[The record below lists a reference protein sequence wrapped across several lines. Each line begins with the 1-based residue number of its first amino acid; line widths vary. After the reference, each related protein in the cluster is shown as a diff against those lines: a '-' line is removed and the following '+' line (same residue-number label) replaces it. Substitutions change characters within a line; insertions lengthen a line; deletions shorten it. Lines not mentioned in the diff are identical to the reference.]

1 MTRAVEAQT
10 GSPAVV
16 GDERLVGLA
25 LALVGTLLLSTKSV
39 LVKMAYAAGS
49 DAEALLAIRMAIALP
64 VYGVIWACQ
73 PARGALT
80 LRQFVAAAGIGVL
93 GYAISSYLDLK
104 GLEYL
109 SASVERLV
117 LFTYPLFVALLGAWL
132 MSLPIGK
139 RVLQGLALSYA
150 GLALVMADHLAVD
163 ARATV
168 FGGVL
173 VLGSALTFAAF
184 QLYAGKMVREVGT
197 TRFTCVAMSAAAVVS
212 IEATVVRRP
221 IGDLIPS
228 SEVAILALILA
239 VFGTVLPSFAMS
251 AALKRISAQAN
262 SAIGAMSPA
271 VTTIL
276 AAWLLGERM
285 SARAALGAV
294 LIVAGTVVAARRTP
308 VANQRRRSAAR

>member
-1 MTRAVEAQT
+1 MTRSAEAQARWV
-10 GSPAVV
+10 SAM
-16 GDERLVGLA
+16 GDERIAGLS
-25 LALVGTLLLSTKSV
+25 LAVVGTLLLSTKSV
-39 LVKMAYAAGS
+39 IVKMAYAAGS

-73 PARGALT
+73 PAYGALT
-80 LRQFVAAAGIGVL
+80 LRQIVAAAGIGVL
-93 GYAISSYLDLK
+93 GYGVSSYLDLK

-139 RVLQGLALSYA
+139 RVMQGLALSYA
-150 GLALVMADHLAVD
+150 GLAIVMADHLAVD

-184 QLYAGKMVREVGT
+184 QLYAGKMIREIGS

-212 IEATVVRRP
+212 IAATAVRRP
-221 IGDLIPS
+221 IGDLVPS
-228 SEVAILALILA
+228 FEVAILALVLA
-239 VFGTVLPSFAMS
+239 VFGTILPSFAMS

-271 VTTIL
+271 VTSVL
-276 AAWLLGERM
+276 AAWVLGERM

-294 LIVAGTVVAARRTP
+294 LIVVGTVVAARQTS
-308 VANQRRRSAAR
+308 ATQRPS

>member
-1 MTRAVEAQT
+1 MTRLAGVQAGSTAAV
-10 GSPAVV
+10 GN
-16 GDERLVGLA
+16 DRLVGLV
-25 LALVGTLLLSTKSV
+25 LAVVGTLLLSTKSI
-39 LVKMAYAAGS
+39 LVKLAYAAGS
-49 DAEALLAIRMAIALP
+49 NAEALLAIRMAIALP
-64 VYGVIWACQ
+64 VYGVIWGCQ
-73 PARGALT
+73 RGRGALT
-80 LRQFVAAAGIGVL
+80 LRQFVAASGIGVL

-109 SASVERLV
+109 SASIERLV

-139 RVLQGLALSYA
+139 RVLHGLALSYA

-184 QLYAGKMVREVGT
+184 QLYAGKLVREIGA

-212 IEATVVRRP
+212 IAATAVRRP
-221 IGDLIPS
+221 LGDLVPS
-228 SEVAILALILA
+228 FEVAVLALMLA

-271 VTTIL
+271 VTTVL

-285 SARAALGAV
+285 SALAALGAV
-294 LIVAGTVVAARRTP
+294 LIVAGTVVAARQTP
-308 VANQRRRSAAR
+308 MGNRPS

>member
-1 MTRAVEAQT
+1 MTRLAGAQAWSASAM
-10 GSPAVV
+10 GN
-16 GDERLVGLA
+16 ERLVGIA
-25 LALVGTLLLSTKSV
+25 LALVGTLLLSMKSV

-49 DAEALLAIRMAIALP
+49 DAEALLALRMVIALP

-73 PARGALT
+73 PAHGALT
-80 LRQFVAAAGIGVL
+80 LRQFAAAAGIGVL
-93 GYAISSYLDLK
+93 GYGISSYLDLK

-132 MSLPIGK
+132 MSVPIGK

-150 GLALVMADHLAVD
+150 GLAIVMADHLAVD

-184 QLYAGKMVREVGT
+184 QLYAGKMVREIGA
-197 TRFTCVAMSAAAVVS
+197 TRFTCVALSAAAVVS
-212 IEATVVRRP
+212 IAVTAVRRP
-221 IGDLIPS
+221 TGDLVPS
-228 SEVAILALILA
+228 LEVAILGFVLA
-239 VFGTVLPSFAMS
+239 IFGTILPSFAMS

-271 VTTIL
+271 VTTVL
-276 AAWLLGERM
+276 AVWILGERM
-285 SARAALGAV
+285 STRAVFGAV
-294 LIVAGTVVAARRTP
+294 LIVIGTVVATR
-308 VANQRRRSAAR
+308 QSAATNRAS